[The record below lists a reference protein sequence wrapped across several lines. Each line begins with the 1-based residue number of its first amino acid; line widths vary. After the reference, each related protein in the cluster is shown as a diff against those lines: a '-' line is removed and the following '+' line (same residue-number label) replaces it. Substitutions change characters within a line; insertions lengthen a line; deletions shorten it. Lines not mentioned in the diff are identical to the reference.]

1 MTFYVKYVTIIYD
14 ELFLLRFI
22 NEYQQVSA
30 NAQGGKIMTNIPV
43 SVHIEGNKLKFKT
56 LENGL
61 YWPENGRYTGDWVES
76 QLRTQEENN
85 VRIYINNKQVIIEE
99 EVGEGNWKEIVRFKM
114 E

>member
-1 MTFYVKYVTIIYD
+1 MPFYVKYVTIIYD

-61 YWPENGRYTGDWVES
+61 YWPENGGYTGDWVES